1 MENNENKNEIVKTQK
16 TETEPAK
23 AKKEKKQKKEKVVK
37 KIPAKK
43 LPSLFKK
50 AYTEKAIEKKLLK
63 KLYVAADKE
72 AVKNLFTEKIQK
84 GKTEKLKTDL
94 TKEYT
99 KSEIKHFKEIAKS
112 IKTNKCRVK
121 LVPLAAVLAFIAAL
135 VIVIGIFKNP
145 VAKKVIVSSCEG
157 IFGAKT
163 SIKSVNVKLLGITID
178 IKGLSIGNKNSDNG
192 MKNLFDADI
201 TLDVDLASALR
212 GKFVSDEISVT
223 NMEFG
228 RERTEKEGS
237 CLLPAKAKKIEKKAS
252 EESSFMKSV
261 KEKSNNAIADVR
273 AQVGTLLGGS
283 TPDEIWQ
290 NIESQ
295 IKSKDAA
302 EQLKTETQTLVE
314 KWKSKPEELKTSAN
328 EVASKVKKYQNLNV
342 QKMSPAEIVTTI
354 EDVKKTLSEIEE
366 ISKSAASIKDDIDN
380 DRKTLESAT
389 KNMTDAI
396 ASDKALAE
404 NMVNTVK
411 NAGSILTSALDT
423 VGYDM
428 LGKYY
433 PYAKQGI
440 NYALQMKNNSSA
452 SSSSKEKK
460 AKKSSKAAKG
470 KTGRMKGTTFWYSTE
485 KPGVWV
491 KLVAASGTNFKGNFK
506 NISSNQDL
514 INAPLTG
521 SADFTAKGINHDAEL
536 MVDARSKT
544 LNPLI
549 TVGYSGSGFNANIDG
564 TKIASASGI
573 PSITGKTTLTL
584 KGTAG
589 ANEFS
594 ASGNISLNPVTLT
607 SDGFGNEKIDKYYQ
621 QALASV
627 KSLALGYSMAFSE
640 KKGVDLALTGNY
652 TDVFANALSTV
663 AASIGADAKA
673 EIEKRISEYTSK
685 YSNEALAKVSEFT
698 GISTDV
704 STQINSIDDLKSVLQ
719 DKLNELVKQQ
729 TEAAKNK
736 ATETVTEKASEVLKN
751 NKAAEE
757 ATKAASGF
765 LKGLKK

>member
-1 MENNENKNEIVKTQK
+1 MENNENQNKNEIVKAQNTK
-16 TETEPAK
+16 PSK
-23 AKKEKKQKKEKVVK
+23 AKKTKKEKVVK
-37 KIPAKK
+37 KLPAKK

-50 AYTEKAIEKKLLK
+50 AYTEKALEKKLLK
-63 KLYVAADKE
+63 KLYVAADKDL
-72 AVKNLFTEKIQK
+72 VKNLFTEKIQK

-99 KSEIKHFKEIAKS
+99 KSELKHFKEIAKS
-112 IKTNKCRVK
+112 IKKNKGRVK
-121 LVPLAAVLAFIAAL
+121 LVPLAAVVAFIAAL
-135 VIVIGIFKNP
+135 VIVVGIFKNP
-145 VAKKVIVSSCEG
+145 VAKKIIISSCEG

-178 IKGLSIGNKNSDNG
+178 IKGLSIGNKNSENG

-237 CLLPAKAKKIEKKAS
+237 CLLPAKAKKIEKEAS
-252 EESSFMKSV
+252 KGSVFMDSV
-261 KEKSNNAIADVR
+261 KAKSQNAIADVR
-273 AQVGTLLGGS
+273 AQVEALLGGS

-290 NIESQ
+290 NLQTQ
-295 IKSKDAA
+295 IKTKDAA
-302 EQLKTETQTLVE
+302 EQLKTETQALVE
-314 KWKSKPEELKTSAN
+314 KWKAKPEELKTQAN
-328 EVASKVKKYQNLNV
+328 EVATKVKKYQNLNV
-342 QKMSPAEIVTTI
+342 QKMSPAEILTTI
-354 EDVKKTLSEIEE
+354 DDVKKTLSEIEE
-366 ISKSAASIKDDIDN
+366 VSKTATSIKDDIES
-380 DRKTLESAT
+380 DRKTLENAT
-389 KNMTDAI
+389 KNMTAAI

-440 NYALQMKNNSSA
+440 NYALQMKNNSSST
-452 SSSSKEKK
+452 SSEKK
-460 AKKSSKAAKG
+460 AKKSSSKVKG

-491 KLVAASGTNFKGNFK
+491 KLVEASGTNFKGNFK

-521 SADFTAKGINHDAEL
+521 NADFTAKEIAHSANL
-536 MVDARSKT
+536 IVDARSKT
-544 LNPLI
+544 SNPLI
-549 TVGYSGSGFNANIDG
+549 TVGYTGDGFNANVDG
-564 TKIASASGI
+564 SKIASASGI
-573 PSITGKTTLTL
+573 PSITGKTKLTL

-589 ANEFS
+589 ADEFS
-594 ASGNISLNPVTLT
+594 ASGNVSLNPVTLT

-621 QALASV
+621 EALASV
-627 KSLALGYSMAFSE
+627 KNLSLGYKVAFSE
-640 KKGVDLALTGNY
+640 KDGVDLSLSGNY
-652 TDVFANALSTV
+652 TDVFANALSSV
-663 AASIGADAKA
+663 AASVGADVKA

-685 YSNEALAKVSEFT
+685 YSGEALAKVSEFT

-704 STQINSIDDLKSVLQ
+704 TTQINSIDDLKNVLQ

-729 TEAAKNK
+729 TDAAKSK
-736 ATETVTEKASEVLKN
+736 ATEAVTEKATEVLKN
-751 NKAAEE
+751 NKAASE
-757 ATKAASGF
+757 ATKAASGL
-765 LKGLKK
+765 LKGFGR

>member
-1 MENNENKNEIVKTQK
+1 MENNENQNKNEIVKSSGTK
-16 TETEPAK
+16 PAK
-23 AKKEKKQKKEKVVK
+23 AKKEKKPKKEKIVK

-50 AYTEKAIEKKLLK
+50 AYTEKALEKKLFK

-112 IKTNKCRVK
+112 IKKNKGRVK
-121 LVPLAAVLAFIAAL
+121 LVPLAAVVAFIAAL

-145 VAKKVIVSSCEG
+145 VAKKVIISSCEG

-178 IKGLSIGNKNSDNG
+178 IKGLSIGNKNSENG

-237 CLLPAKAKKIEKKAS
+237 CLLPAKAKKIEKEAAKDSA
-252 EESSFMKSV
+252 FMDSV
-261 KEKSNNAIADVR
+261 KAKSQNAIADVR
-273 AQVGTLLGGS
+273 TQAESLLGGS

-290 NIESQ
+290 NLQSQ
-295 IKSKDAA
+295 IKTKDAA
-302 EQLKTETQTLVE
+302 EQLKTETQALVE
-314 KWKSKPEELKTSAN
+314 KWKAKPEDLKKQAN
-328 EVASKVKKYQNLNV
+328 DLQVKVKKFQNLNV
-342 QKMSPAEIVTTI
+342 KNMKP
-354 EDVKKTLSEIEE
+354 EE
-366 ISKSAASIKDDIDN
+366 IPATIKEVQTALGEIDSLSKTAASIKDEIES
-380 DRKTLESAT
+380 DRKTLENAA
-389 KNMTDAI
+389 KNMTDAT

-460 AKKSSKAAKG
+460 VKKSSKNVKG

-491 KLVAASGTNFKGNFK
+491 KLVEASGTNFKGNFK
-506 NISSNQDL
+506 NISSNPDL
-514 INAPLTG
+514 INVPLTG
-521 SADFTAKGINHDAEL
+521 NADFTAKEIAHSANL
-536 MVDARSKT
+536 IVDARSKT
-544 LNPLI
+544 SNPLI
-549 TVGYSGSGFNANIDG
+549 TVGYTGDGFNANVDG
-564 TKIASASGI
+564 SKIASASGI
-573 PSITGKTTLTL
+573 PSITGKTKLTL

-589 ANEFS
+589 ADEFS
-594 ASGNISLNPVTLT
+594 ASGNISLNPVALT

-621 QALASV
+621 EALASV
-627 KSLALGYSMAFSE
+627 KNLALGYKVAFSE
-640 KKGVDLALTGNY
+640 KTGVDLSLSGNY
-652 TDVFANALSTV
+652 TDVFANALSSV

-673 EIEKRISEYTSK
+673 EIEKRITEYTSK
-685 YSNEALAKVSEFT
+685 YASDALAKVSEFT
-698 GISTDV
+698 GISSDV
-704 STQINSIDDLKSVLQ
+704 TTQISSIDDMKKVLN
-719 DKLNELVKQQ
+719 DKISELENRTKNAVKNQ
-729 TEAAKNK
+729 AAEK
-736 ATETVTEKASEVLKN
+736 ATEALKN
-751 NKAAEE
+751 NKAASE
-757 ATKAASGF
+757 ATKAASGL
-765 LKGLKK
+765 LKRVGR

>member
-1 MENNENKNEIVKTQK
+1 MENNENQNKNEIVKSSGTK
-16 TETEPAK
+16 PAK
-23 AKKEKKQKKEKVVK
+23 VKKEKKPKKEKIVK

-50 AYTEKAIEKKLLK
+50 AYTEKALEKKLLK

-112 IKTNKCRVK
+112 IKKNKGRVK
-121 LVPLAAVLAFIAAL
+121 LVPLAAVVAFIAAL

-145 VAKKVIVSSCEG
+145 VAKKVIISSCEG

-178 IKGLSIGNKNSDNG
+178 IKGLSIGNKNSENG
-192 MKNLFDADI
+192 MENLFDADI

-237 CLLPAKAKKIEKKAS
+237 CLLPAKAKKIEKEAAKDSA
-252 EESSFMKSV
+252 FMDSV
-261 KEKSNNAIADVR
+261 KAKSQNAIADVR
-273 AQVGTLLGGS
+273 TQAESLLGGS

-290 NIESQ
+290 NLQSQ
-295 IKSKDAA
+295 IKTKDAA
-302 EQLKTETQTLVE
+302 EQLKTETQDLVE
-314 KWKSKPEELKTSAN
+314 KWKAKPEDLKKQAN
-328 EVASKVKKYQNLNV
+328 DLQVKVKKFQNLNV
-342 QKMSPAEIVTTI
+342 KNMKP
-354 EDVKKTLSEIEE
+354 EE
-366 ISKSAASIKDDIDN
+366 IPATIKELQTALGEIDSLSKTAASIKDEIES
-380 DRKTLESAT
+380 DRKTLENAA
-389 KNMTDAI
+389 KNMTDAT

-460 AKKSSKAAKG
+460 VKKSSKNVKG

-491 KLVAASGTNFKGNFK
+491 KLVEASGTNFKGNFK
-506 NISSNQDL
+506 NISSNPDL
-514 INAPLTG
+514 INVPLTG
-521 SADFTAKGINHDAEL
+521 NADFVAKEIAHSANL
-536 MVDARSKT
+536 IVDARSKT
-544 LNPLI
+544 SNPLI
-549 TVGYSGSGFNANIDG
+549 TVGYTGDGFNANVDG
-564 TKIASASGI
+564 SKIASASGI
-573 PSITGKTTLTL
+573 PSITGKTKLTL

-589 ANEFS
+589 ADEFS
-594 ASGNISLNPVTLT
+594 ASGNISLNPVSLT

-621 QALASV
+621 EALASV
-627 KSLALGYSMAFSE
+627 KNLALGYKVAFSE
-640 KKGVDLALTGNY
+640 KTGVDLSLSGNY
-652 TDVFANALSTV
+652 TDVFANALSSV

-673 EIEKRISEYTSK
+673 EIEKRITEYTSK
-685 YSNEALAKVSEFT
+685 YASDAFAKVSEFK
-698 GISTDV
+698 GISSDV
-704 STQINSIDDLKSVLQ
+704 TTQISSIDDMKKVLN
-719 DKLNELVKQQ
+719 DKISELENRTKNAVKNQ
-729 TEAAKNK
+729 AAEK
-736 ATETVTEKASEVLKN
+736 ATEALKN
-751 NKAAEE
+751 NKSASE
-757 ATKAASGF
+757 ATKAASGL
-765 LKGLKK
+765 LKRVGR

>member
-1 MENNENKNEIVKTQK
+1 MENNENQNKNEIVKSSGTK
-16 TETEPAK
+16 PAK
-23 AKKEKKQKKEKVVK
+23 VKKEKKPKKEKIVK

-50 AYTEKAIEKKLLK
+50 AYTEKALEKKLLK

-112 IKTNKCRVK
+112 IKKNKGRVK
-121 LVPLAAVLAFIAAL
+121 LVPLAAVVAFIAAL

-145 VAKKVIVSSCEG
+145 FAKKVIISSCEG

-178 IKGLSIGNKNSDNG
+178 IKGLSIGNKNSENG
-192 MKNLFDADI
+192 MENLFDADI

-237 CLLPAKAKKIEKKAS
+237 CLLPAKAKKIEKEAAKDSA
-252 EESSFMKSV
+252 FMDSV
-261 KEKSNNAIADVR
+261 KAKSQNAIADVR
-273 AQVGTLLGGS
+273 TQAESLLGGS

-290 NIESQ
+290 NLQSQ
-295 IKSKDAA
+295 IKTKDAA
-302 EQLKTETQTLVE
+302 EQLKTETQDLVE
-314 KWKSKPEELKTSAN
+314 KWKAKPEDLKKQAN
-328 EVASKVKKYQNLNV
+328 DLQVKVKKFQNLNV
-342 QKMSPAEIVTTI
+342 KNMKP
-354 EDVKKTLSEIEE
+354 EE
-366 ISKSAASIKDDIDN
+366 IPATIKELQTALGEIDSLSKTAASIKDEIES
-380 DRKTLESAT
+380 DRKTLENAA
-389 KNMTDAI
+389 KNMTDAT

-460 AKKSSKAAKG
+460 VKKSSKNVKG

-491 KLVAASGTNFKGNFK
+491 KLVEASGTNFKGNFK
-506 NISSNQDL
+506 NISSNPDL
-514 INAPLTG
+514 INVPLTG
-521 SADFTAKGINHDAEL
+521 NADFTAKEIAHSANL
-536 MVDARSKT
+536 IVDARSKT
-544 LNPLI
+544 SNPLI
-549 TVGYSGSGFNANIDG
+549 TVGYTGDGFNANVDG
-564 TKIASASGI
+564 SKIASASGI
-573 PSITGKTTLTL
+573 PSITGKTKLTL
-584 KGTAG
+584 KGTAS
-589 ANEFS
+589 ADEFS
-594 ASGNISLNPVTLT
+594 ASGNISLNPVSLI

-621 QALASV
+621 EALASV
-627 KSLALGYSMAFSE
+627 KNLALGYKVAFSE
-640 KKGVDLALTGNY
+640 KTGVDLSLSGNY
-652 TDVFANALSTV
+652 TDVFANALSSV

-673 EIEKRISEYTSK
+673 EIEKRITEYTSK
-685 YSNEALAKVSEFT
+685 YASDAFAKVSEFT
-698 GISTDV
+698 GISSDV
-704 STQINSIDDLKSVLQ
+704 TTQISSIDDMKKVLN
-719 DKLNELVKQQ
+719 DKISELENRTKNAVKNQA
-729 TEAAKNK
+729 EEK
-736 ATETVTEKASEVLKN
+736 ATEALKN
-751 NKAAEE
+751 NKAASE
-757 ATKAASGF
+757 ATKAASGL
-765 LKGLKK
+765 LKRVGR